1 MITVHREVVYARV
14 PGYRP
19 LALDLYVPEKPA
31 ALCLYLHGGGWRVG
45 SRTVG
50 PGSFPSFF
58 EHVAESGLAVASI
71 DYRLSGEARFPAQ
84 LDDVRAAAGFL
95 AGRHADF
102 GVTTEHT
109 VAWGV
114 SAGGHLAALAGLGG
128 GFEAVVCW
136 YAPTDLGALAADG
149 VSDLSRETALVGGD
163 SLERLTA
170 ASPVHH
176 VHAGAPPFL
185 LVHGDADTAVPFRQ
199 STRLA
204 GALHDHGVPAIVEPV
219 PGGTHM
225 LPELDTAGTAIL
237 IKQSVDFLLDAAR
250 PTA

>member
-31 ALCLYLHGGGWRVG
+31 ALCLYLHGGGWRAG
-45 SRTVG
+45 SRTIG

-84 LDDVRAAAGFL
+84 LDDVRAAADFL
-95 AGRHADF
+95 AGYGIA
-102 GVTTEHT
+102 TERT

-149 VSDLSRETALVGGD
+149 VTDRSREIALVGGD
-163 SLERLTA
+163 SRELMDA

-185 LVHGDADTAVPFRQ
+185 LVHGDADTAVPFQQ
-199 STRLA
+199 SRRLA
-204 GALHDHGVPAIVEPV
+204 AALTQHGVTAIVEPV

-225 LPELDTAGTAIL
+225 LPELDTTATATL
-237 IKQSVDFLLDAAR
+237 IKQSVGFLLDVTE
-250 PTA
+250 PMIC